1 MKFKNVI
8 VVCDRGEGEKWLERK
23 CILEE
28 ELTELGDVWMLE
40 ESKGKE
46 GINDDTSAFV
56 LIAWE

>member
-1 MKFKNVI
+1 M
-8 VVCDRGEGEKWLERK
+8 CDRGEGEKWLERK

-46 GINDDTSAFV
+46 GINDVTSAFV